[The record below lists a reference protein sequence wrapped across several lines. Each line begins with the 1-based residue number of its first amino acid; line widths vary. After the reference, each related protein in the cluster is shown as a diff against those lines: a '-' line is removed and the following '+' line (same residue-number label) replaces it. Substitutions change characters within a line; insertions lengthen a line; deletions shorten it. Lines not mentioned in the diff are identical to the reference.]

1 MEVKIIPE
9 RLDIQPSMSGPA
21 ESSVSFA
28 QLDVFVLDLAVQS
41 RPQSKAVFSVAGVC
55 GQESRGDCGL
65 LLLALGAGVA

>member
-28 QLDVFVLDLAVQS
+28 QMDVFVLDPAVQS
-41 RPQSKAVFSVAGVC
+41 RPQSKAVSVAGVC